1 MSTRKRSRQTLTLL
15 ACLVSAA
22 AQAQS
27 ASEAQTETITVQGR
41 KLQNGYQAR
50 NASVSG
56 IEAPLLDTPAS
67 VSVLTRELLE
77 DQQAQLLSQ
86 ALRNDASI
94 GDSYAPVGYYENFV
108 IRGFA
113 LDQASSYKI
122 NGRTITGEQNVAL
135 ENKERVEVLKGLAG
149 LASGIA
155 APAGLV
161 NFVTRRSEEIRT
173 VTAGTN
179 EQGGTYLATDL
190 GHWFGDDHRYGA
202 RVNLAYEDIQSYVE
216 HTDGK
221 RKFASLAVDA
231 KPNSQLDIEFDAEF
245 QDKSQ
250 RSASGYQL
258 LGGSTL
264 PADFSPRKLL
274 GYQSWADPVTIRALN
289 LGARVEYRIKEDWKA
304 KLSASRSRS
313 KIDDNVA
320 FVYGCYYVASC
331 SGGTPGNY
339 FSSDG
344 QFDVY
349 DYRSPNQTLLTDEVE
364 ASLAGRVETLGITH
378 ELSLGASGFRR
389 TVDQGS
395 SVYDYV
401 GTSSLSEEFSF
412 SPSPASPGTPYRRLD
427 SRQNGI
433 FITDRILF
441 TPRWQALLGAREARI
456 DEKAFASSG
465 ETTRNTTRSV
475 FLPQAALIFK
485 PQPNTSLYAS
495 WAKGLSQGGTA
506 PWWANN
512 GDEILAPTQTR
523 QIEGGVKVEVGAL
536 NLSAALFQA
545 SQVYQY
551 ARPEADGSFSFVQ
564 QGHQKNRGLELSAI
578 GQVHPQLRISASAAA
593 IRARAEDT
601 GTPAYEGHQVI
612 NVPKLRASLYGDY
625 TVPGFENLGLL
636 AGMQYSSS
644 KAATRAGTVSVP
656 SYTVF
661 NVGARYATQI
671 AGHRTVLRLAVDN
684 VFDKRYWRD
693 VGESAGDGY
702 LFPGAPLTAKLSAQF
717 AF

>member
-1 MSTRKRSRQTLTLL
+1 MNPKTRQALSLL
-15 ACLVSAA
+15 ACALSAT
-22 AQAQS
+22 AQAQE
-27 ASEAQTETITVQGR
+27 ASEAQTATITVQGR
-41 KLQNGYQAR
+41 KLQSGYLAR
-50 NASVSG
+50 EASVSG

-77 DQQAQLLSQ
+77 DQQTRLLSQ

-94 GDSYAPVGYYENFV
+94 GDSYAPVGYYENFE

-113 LDQASSYKI
+113 LDLASSYKI

-161 NFVTRRSEEIRT
+161 NFVTKRSEEIRT

-179 EQGGTYLATDL
+179 DQGGTYLATDL
-190 GHWFGDDHRYGA
+190 GHWFDADHRYGA
-202 RVNLAYEDIQSYVE
+202 RVNLAWEDIQSFVE

-221 RKFASLAVDA
+221 RRFASLAVDA
-231 KPNSQLDIEFDAEF
+231 KPNARLDLGFDAEF

-264 PADFSPRKLL
+264 PADFSPRRLL
-274 GYQSWADPVTIRALN
+274 GYQSWAEPVTNRALN
-289 LGARVEYRIKEDWKA
+289 LGARAEYRFTGNWKA
-304 KLSASRSRS
+304 ALEASRSRTR
-313 KIDDNVA
+313 IDDNVA

-331 SGGTPGNY
+331 SAGTPGNA

-349 DYRSPNQTLLTDEVE
+349 DYRSPAEVRINDEVE
-364 ASLAGRVETLGITH
+364 ARLAGHVETLGIAH
-378 ELSLGASGFRR
+378 ELSLGASVFRR
-389 TVDQGS
+389 TVDQGNA
-395 SVYDYV
+395 VYDYV
-401 GTSSLSEEFSF
+401 GTSSLSTELSF
-412 SPSPASPGTPYRRLD
+412 SPSSGTPGTPYRRLD

-433 FITDRILF
+433 FVTDRLLF
-441 TPRWQALLGAREARI
+441 SPRWQALLGARQTRI
-456 DEKAFASSG
+456 AEKAFASSG
-465 ETTRNTTRSV
+465 ETTRETSRSV

-485 PQPNTSLYAS
+485 PRPSTSLYAS

-512 GDEILAPTQTR
+512 GNEILAPTQTR
-523 QIEGGVKVEVGAL
+523 QIEGGVKVEAGAL
-536 NLSAALFQA
+536 ILSAALFQA
-545 SQVYQY
+545 SQAYQY
-551 ARPEADGSFSFVQ
+551 ARPEADGSYSFVQ
-564 QGHQKNRGLELSAI
+564 QGRQKNRGLELSAT
-578 GQVHPQLRISASAAA
+578 GQVHPRLKISASAAA

-601 GTPAYEGHQVI
+601 GTPSYEGHQII
-612 NVPKLRASLYGDY
+612 NVPRLRASLYGDY
-625 TVPGFENLGLL
+625 AVPGFENLGLL
-636 AGMQYSSS
+636 AGLQYSSS
-644 KAATRAGTVSVP
+644 KQANRAGTVSVP

-661 NVGARYATQI
+661 NIGARYATQI
-671 AGHRTVLRLAVDN
+671 AGHRAILHLAIDN
-684 VFDKRYWRD
+684 LFDRRYWRD

-702 LFPGAPLTAKLSAQF
+702 LFPGAPLTARLSGQF

>member
-1 MSTRKRSRQTLTLL
+1 MSTEQKSRQILMLL

-27 ASEAQTETITVQGR
+27 TSDAQTETITVQGR
-41 KLQNGYQAR
+41 KLQSGYQAR

-77 DQQAQLLSQ
+77 DQQARLLSQ

-113 LDQASSYKI
+113 LDLASSYKI

-161 NFVTRRSEEIRT
+161 NFVTKRSEEIRT

-179 EQGGTYLATDL
+179 DQGGRYLATDL
-190 GHWFGDDHRYGA
+190 GHWFDTDHRYGA
-202 RVNLAYEDIQSYVE
+202 RINLAWEDIQSYVE

-221 RKFASLAVDA
+221 RKFASLAIDA
-231 KPNSQLDIEFDAEF
+231 KPSSQLDIEFDAEF

-264 PADFSPRKLL
+264 PSDFSPRRLL
-274 GYQSWADPVTIRALN
+274 GYQSWADPVTNRALN
-289 LGARVEYRIKEDWKA
+289 LGARAEYRFTENWKGA
-304 KLSASRSRS
+304 LSASRSRTR
-313 KIDDNVA
+313 IDDNVA

-331 SGGTPGNY
+331 SAGTPGNA
-339 FSSDG
+339 FSRDG

-349 DYRSPNQTLLTDEVE
+349 DYRSPAEVRINDEVE
-364 ASLAGRVETLGITH
+364 ARLAGRVETLGISH

-389 TVDQGS
+389 TVDSGNP
-395 SVYDYV
+395 VYDYV
-401 GTSSLSEEFSF
+401 GTSSLSEELSF
-412 SPSPASPGTPYRRLD
+412 SPSPTTPGTPYRRLD

-433 FITDRILF
+433 FATDRILF
-441 TPRWQALLGAREARI
+441 SPRWQALLGARETRI
-456 DEKAFASSG
+456 AEKAFASSG
-465 ETTRNTTRSV
+465 DTTRDTTQSV

-485 PQPNTSLYAS
+485 PQANTSLYAS

-512 GDEILAPTQTR
+512 GNEILAPTQTR
-523 QIEGGVKVEVGAL
+523 QTEAGIKIEAGAL
-536 NLSAALFQA
+536 SLSAALFQA
-545 SQVYQY
+545 RQVYQY
-551 ARPEADGSFSFVQ
+551 ARPEADGSYSFVQ
-564 QGHQKNRGLELSAI
+564 QGWQKNRGFELSAT
-578 GQVHPQLRISASAAA
+578 GQVHPRLRISASAAA

-601 GTPAYEGHQVI
+601 GTAAYEGHQAI
-612 NVPKLRASLYGDY
+612 NVPRLRASLYGDY
-625 TVPGFENLGLL
+625 AVPGFENLGLL
-636 AGMQYSSS
+636 AGLQASSS
-644 KAATRAGTVSVP
+644 KTATRAGTVSVP
-656 SYTVF
+656 GYAVF

-671 AGHRTVLRLAVDN
+671 AGHRTLLHLAIDN

-702 LFPGAPLTAKLSAQF
+702 LFPGAPLTARLSGQF

>member
-1 MSTRKRSRQTLTLL
+1 MKLKLLLL
-15 ACLVSAA
+15 AGLAGTTHSVW
-22 AQAQS
+22 
-27 ASEAQTETITVQGR
+27 SEDATITVTGR
-41 KLQNGYQAR
+41 KPVLPLTSAAGYD
-50 NASVSG
+50 
-56 IEAPLLDTPAS
+56 APLLDTPS
-67 VSVLTRELLE
+67 SITVLNHKLLE

-86 ALRNDASI
+86 VLRNDASI

-113 LDQASSYKI
+113 LDLASSYKI

-161 NFVTRRSEEIRT
+161 NFVTKRSEEIRT

-179 EQGGTYLATDL
+179 DQGGSYLATDL
-190 GHWFGDDHRYGA
+190 GHWFDADHRYGA
-202 RVNLAYEDIQSYVE
+202 RINLASEDIKSYVE
-216 HTDGK
+216 HTDG
-221 RKFASLAVDA
+221 RRRFSSLAIDA
-231 KPNSQLDIEFDAEF
+231 KPTDRLTLALDAEF
-245 QDKSQ
+245 QDKAQ

-264 PADFSPRKLL
+264 PADFSPRRLL
-274 GYQSWADPVTIRALN
+274 GYQSWASPVTNRSLN
-289 LGARVEYRIKEDWKA
+289 LDGRVEYRFTEDWRA
-304 KLSASRSRS
+304 KLSASRSRA

-331 SGGTPGNY
+331 SGGTPGNA

-364 ASLAGRVETLGITH
+364 ASLAGRVETLAIRH
-378 ELSLGASGFRR
+378 ELSFGVSGFRR
-389 TVDQGS
+389 TVDQGH

-401 GTSSLSEEFSF
+401 GTSSLSGDSSF
-412 SPSPASPGTPYRRLD
+412 APSPASPGAPYRRLD

-433 FITDRILF
+433 FVTDRILF
-441 TPRWQALLGAREARI
+441 SPRWQALLGARQTRI
-456 DEKAFASSG
+456 AEKAFASSG
-465 ETTRNTTRSV
+465 ETTRDTNRSV
-475 FLPQAALIFK
+475 FLPQAALVFK
-485 PQPNTSLYAS
+485 PQESTSLYAS
-495 WAKGLSQGGTA
+495 WAKGLSLGGTA

-512 GDEILAPTQTR
+512 GDEVLAPTQTR
-523 QIEGGVKVEVGAL
+523 QIEGGIKVDLGAL
-536 NLSAALFQA
+536 SLSAALFQA
-545 SQVYQY
+545 SQAYQY
-551 ARPEADGSFSFVQ
+551 ARPETDGSFSFVQ
-564 QGHQKNRGLELSAI
+564 QGWQKNRGLELSAT
-578 GQVHPQLRISASAAA
+578 GQVHPRLKISASATA

-601 GTPAYEGHQVI
+601 GTPSYEGHQLI
-612 NVPKLRASLYGDY
+612 NVPRLRASLYGDY
-625 TVPGFENLGLL
+625 AVPGFENLGLL
-636 AGMQYSSS
+636 AGLQASSG
-644 KAATRAGTVSVP
+644 KVANRAGTVTVP
-656 SYTVF
+656 GYAVF

-671 AGHRTVLRLAVDN
+671 AGHRTVLHLAVDN
-684 VFDKRYWRD
+684 VFDRRYWRD

-702 LFPGAPLTAKLSAQF
+702 LFPGAPLTARLSAQF